1 MNSLV
6 ELKNTFRQNRVPI
19 SESGGWYFTC
29 CGDKWTML
37 DGAYFLNN
45 TKMDKKTIASYI
57 EMNKARKAAKKIK
70 ANIEEEEYASESN

>member
-6 ELKNTFRQNRVPI
+6 ELKNVFRQNRVSV

-29 CGDKWTML
+29 GKDTWTML
-37 DGAYFLNN
+37 DGAYFLNR

-57 EMNKARKAAKKIK
+57 ELNKARKPAKKIT
-70 ANIEEEEYASESN
+70 ANILGEEDASEST